1 MSRFRGGGGVA
12 LKPENSLKRAEELIG
27 VSFREISIRWEVYI
41 SPKQQQIVRRL
52 NKADDHLRYAF
63 LLIKL
68 LGRSC

>member
-27 VSFREISIRWEVYI
+27 VSYNEISMRLDLYIRPRE
-41 SPKQQQIVRRL
+41 QQTVRRL

-68 LGRSC
+68 